1 MADKTSLKL
10 QLADAQAAL
19 KDAEA
24 ALEALRKRYGLAAA
38 VDPEAAEKLRA
49 AEERVKKLRAECE
62 AREKALAE
70 AEAEEARRKAQEA
83 EERAR
88 RKAEAEKELPSAARE
103 YRKALEAL
111 AARITEARA
120 RIAEIADP
128 VLEAEVA
135 AYRAHERVRS
145 LARQAENEVGAQELL
160 SAVLRDL
167 AWPERLPRDQAEDL
181 ERFAKLLTGEVGWPE
196 RSVKFSA
203 PVPPRVR
210 RAVQAEVQARLRALY
225 EEHLRRLQQRRAGG

>member
-1 MADKTSLKL
+1 MSNTGNLRIL
-10 QLADAQAAL
+10 VADAQAAL
-19 KDAEA
+19 KEAEA
-24 ALEALRKRYGLAAA
+24 EFEALRRRYGLAAA

-49 AEERVKKLRAECE
+49 AEERVRRLRAEVE

-88 RKAEAEKELPSAARE
+88 RKAEAERELPAAAKE

-145 LARQAENEVGAQELL
+145 LARQAENPVGAQELL

-167 AWPERLPRDQAEDL
+167 AWPEALPREQAEDL
-181 ERFAKLLTGEVGWPE
+181 EHLAKLLAGRLDWPA
-196 RSVKFSA
+196 RGVSYSA
-203 PVPPRVR
+203 PTPPRVR
-210 RAVQAEVQARLRALY
+210 RAIQAEVQARMRALY
-225 EEHLRRLQQRRAGG
+225 EEHLRRLQQRRAG